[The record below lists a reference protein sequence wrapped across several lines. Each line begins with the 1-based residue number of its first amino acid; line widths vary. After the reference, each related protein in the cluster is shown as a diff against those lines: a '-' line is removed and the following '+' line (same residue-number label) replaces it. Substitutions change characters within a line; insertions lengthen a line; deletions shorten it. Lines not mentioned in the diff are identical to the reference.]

1 MFPQIHTNLDHP
13 DKPLLEHAQELI
25 QQLDAAGIKPS
36 PLEEDGD
43 GNDEGE
49 WEDEEIRA
57 DDGRRMLPLLAEMVT
72 GGPVTHARQAHP
84 TLRSRPSKGLDFS
97 T

>member
-1 MFPQIHTNLDHP
+1 M
-13 DKPLLEHAQELI
+13 LEHAQELI

-49 WEDEEIRA
+49 WEDEDSGDE
-57 DDGRRMLPLLAEMVT
+57 DVQM
-72 GGPVTHARQAHP
+72 Q
-84 TLRSRPSKGLDFS
+84 
-97 T
+97 